1 MSQLKKRI
9 TDNMKSAMKA
19 KDKQALKAVRMIL
32 GAIKQKEV
40 DDRIELDDAQVMA
53 IIQKMVKQRK
63 DSISQFSD
71 AGRTDLVEV
80 EEDELVV
87 INSYMPEQL
96 SDEEVAA
103 AVDRAI
109 TNSGADSMKDMGK
122 LMGMFKSQL
131 DGKADMGQG
140 SRLIKD
146 KLS

>member
-9 TDNMKSAMKA
+9 TDDMKLAMKA

-53 IIQKMVKQRK
+53 VIQKMVKQRK
-63 DSISQFSD
+63 DSISQFSN
-71 AGRTDLVEV
+71 AGRTDLVET
-80 EEDELVV
+80 EKAELVV
-87 INSYMPEQL
+87 ISGYMPEQL

-103 AVDRAI
+103 AVDKAI
-109 TNSGADSMKDMGK
+109 ADSGADSMKDMGK
-122 LMGMFKSQL
+122 LMGMLKGQL
-131 DGKADMGQG
+131 DGQADMGLI

>member
-9 TDNMKSAMKA
+9 TDDMKLAMKA
-19 KDKQALKAVRMIL
+19 KDKQALKAIRMIL

-53 IIQKMVKQRK
+53 VIQKMVKQRK

-80 EEDELVV
+80 EETELVV

-96 SDEEVAA
+96 SDAEVAE
-103 AVDRAI
+103 AVDKAI
-109 TNSGADSMKDMGK
+109 TDFGSDSIKDMGK
-122 LMGMFKSQL
+122 LMGMLKGQL
-131 DGKADMGQG
+131 DGKADMGLV

>member
-9 TDNMKSAMKA
+9 TDDMKSAMKA
-19 KDKQALKAVRMIL
+19 KDRQALKAVRMIL

-53 IIQKMVKQRK
+53 VIQKMVKQRK

-80 EEDELVV
+80 EEAELVV
-87 INSYMPEQL
+87 INSYMPKQL
-96 SDEEVAA
+96 SDEEIAVA
-103 AVDRAI
+103 VEKAI
-109 TNSGADSMKDMGK
+109 NDSGADSLKDMGK
-122 LMGMFKSQL
+122 LMGILKAQL
-131 DGKADMGQG
+131 DGKADMGLV

>member
-9 TDNMKSAMKA
+9 TDNMKLAMKA

-40 DDRIELDDAQVMA
+40 DDRIELDDAQVLA
-53 IIQKMVKQRK
+53 VIQKMVKQRK

-80 EEDELVV
+80 EETELVV

-96 SDEEVAA
+96 SDAEVAE
-103 AVDRAI
+103 AVDKAI
-109 TNSGADSMKDMGK
+109 TDFGSDSIKDMGK
-122 LMGMFKSQL
+122 LMGMLKGQL
-131 DGKADMGQG
+131 DGKADMGLV
-140 SRLIKD
+140 SRLIKN

>member
-9 TDNMKSAMKA
+9 TDDMKSAMKA
-19 KDKQALKAVRMIL
+19 KDKQALKTVRMIL

-53 IIQKMVKQRK
+53 VIQKMVKQRK
-63 DSISQFSD
+63 DSISQFSG

-80 EEDELVV
+80 EEAELVI

-96 SDEEVAA
+96 SDVEVAA
-103 AVDRAI
+103 AVDKAI
-109 TNSGADSMKDMGK
+109 TDSGADSMKDMGK
-122 LMGMFKSQL
+122 LMGMLKGQL
-131 DGKADMGQG
+131 DGKAGMGQV

>member
-9 TDNMKSAMKA
+9 TDDMKLAMKA

-53 IIQKMVKQRK
+53 VIQKMVKQRK

-80 EEDELVV
+80 EEAELVV

-96 SDEEVAA
+96 SDEEVSAE
-103 AVDRAI
+103 VDKAI
-109 TNSGADSMKDMGK
+109 IDCGADSMKDMGK
-122 LMGMFKSQL
+122 LMGMLKSQI
-131 DGKADMGQG
+131 DGQADMGLV

>member
-9 TDNMKSAMKA
+9 IDDMKLAMKA

-40 DDRIELDDAQVMA
+40 DDRIELDDAKVMA
-53 IIQKMVKQRK
+53 VIQKMVKQRK

-80 EEDELVV
+80 EEAELLV
-87 INSYMPEQL
+87 INSYMPKQL
-96 SDEEVAA
+96 SNEEIAA
-103 AVDRAI
+103 AVEKAI
-109 TNSGADSMKDMGK
+109 TDSGADSMKDMGK
-122 LMGMFKSQL
+122 LMGILKVRL
-131 DGKADMGQG
+131 DGKADMGQV

>member
-9 TDNMKSAMKA
+9 TDDMKLAMKA
-19 KDKQALKAVRMIL
+19 KDKLALKAIRMIL

-40 DDRIELDDAQVMA
+40 DERIELDDAQVMA
-53 IIQKMVKQRK
+53 VIQKMVKQRK

-71 AGRTDLVEV
+71 AGRSDLVEV
-80 EEDELVV
+80 EEAELVI

-96 SDEEVAA
+96 SDEEVKA
-103 AVDRAI
+103 AVVRTI
-109 TNSGADSMKDMGK
+109 TDCGADSMKDMGK
-122 LMGMFKSQL
+122 LMGVLKGQL
-131 DGKADMGQG
+131 DGKADMGLV

>member
-9 TDNMKSAMKA
+9 TDDMKSAMKA

-40 DDRIELDDAQVMA
+40 DDRIELDNAQVLTV
-53 IIQKMVKQRK
+53 IQKMVKQRK

-80 EEDELVV
+80 EEAELVV

-96 SDEEVAA
+96 SDEEVAE
-103 AVDRAI
+103 AVDKAI
-109 TNSGADSMKDMGK
+109 TDSSADSMKDMGK
-122 LMGMFKSQL
+122 LMGMLKSQL
-131 DGKADMGQG
+131 DGKADMGQV